1 MRPSNEKIWLN
12 SIDEFTTNS
21 EFKTVIHNN
30 DVQDVHHSNDLFDRP
45 KQSKGKL
52 NSNAYNGIGSRK
64 SSYEKPRKRDKWNFN
79 PDDDEDYIYWDS
91 INNHAEIS
99 KGKQK
104 SEKEVGFSL
113 LNLSLY

>member
-12 SIDEFTTNS
+12 SRDEFTTNS

-104 SEKEVGFSL
+104 SAKEVGLL
-113 LNLSLY
+113 LNLSLC